1 MSHTIEGTS
10 GPSWLVEFGEYSV
23 TFAVTL
29 LVVLGLLRVLGV
41 LD

>member
-1 MSHTIEGTS
+1 MSHTIEETS
-10 GPSWLVEFGEYSV
+10 GPSWLVECGEYSV

-41 LD
+41 LS